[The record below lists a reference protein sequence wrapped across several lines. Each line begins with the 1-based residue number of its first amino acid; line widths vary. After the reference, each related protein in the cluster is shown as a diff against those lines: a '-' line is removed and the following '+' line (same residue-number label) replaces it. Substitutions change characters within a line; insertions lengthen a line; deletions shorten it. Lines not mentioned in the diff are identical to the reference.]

1 MNSKLNVSLR
11 ERRGLVY
18 NVESNL
24 TSYTDTGAFCIY
36 FGTDIEDMDTCLKL
50 TYKEL
55 KRMRDVKMTSSQLAA
70 AKSGWPPIIL
80 RIMRWAWRKLSCIT
94 ISTNHPSLSLNV

>member
-11 ERRGLVY
+11 ERGGLVY

-36 FGTDIEDMDTCLKL
+36 FGADVEDGYLFET

-55 KRMRDVKMTSSQLAA
+55 KRMRDTKMTSSQLAA
-70 AKSGWPPIIL
+70 VKKQLIGQIGVASGQF
-80 RIMRWAWRKLSCIT
+80 
-94 ISTNHPSLSLNV
+94 